1 MSLDFYIYP
10 GVHESGSESIS
21 FNITHNLA
29 PMAKKAGLYEPLWR
43 PEENY
48 DEPVLAN
55 DVYQAVVTGFNNLMF
70 DPECYKDLNP
80 ENGWGDYNS
89 LVDFTADVLAALRQ
103 YPLAVVEACR

>member
-29 PMAKKAGLYEPLWR
+29 PMADKAGLYKPLWR

-48 DEPVLAN
+48 DKPVLAI
-55 DVYQAVVTGFNNLMF
+55 DVYPAIVAGFNNLMF
-70 DPECYKDLNP
+70 NPENYKNLNP

-89 LVDFTADVLAALRQ
+89 LVDFTANVLAALRQ